1 MNKKPLNKEILQ
13 KTIQTTQAIEGYILA
28 DKPVQNKINKLK
40 KQYGIKVSTH
50 K

>member
-13 KTIQTTQAIEGYILA
+13 KTVKTTQAIEGYALA
-28 DKPVQNKINKLK
+28 AEPIQKKMNKLK
-40 KQYGIKVSTH
+40 KQYGIKISTH